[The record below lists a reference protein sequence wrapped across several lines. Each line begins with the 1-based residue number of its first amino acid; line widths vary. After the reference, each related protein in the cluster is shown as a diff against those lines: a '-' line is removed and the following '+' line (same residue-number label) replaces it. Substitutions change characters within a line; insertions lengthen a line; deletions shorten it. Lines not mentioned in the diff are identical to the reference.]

1 MPTPRQMFDHALDA
15 LKGFIEEYALDFKGR
30 LHSSVT
36 VVVPAG
42 SVVHVV
48 DWDSLGSITNPADPM
63 DRVGLFKTGTP
74 KQGGNPV
81 MGIFLWQNSDDFD
94 VANDG
99 GDPNVNPRWYGVLPA
114 QRGTLN
120 GLVASG
126 PFELQT
132 TEYDATKT
140 YNANTLLYGE
150 PNDTNATLGWA
161 GRLTTDNG
169 GGSPRTVCGV
179 VSRGI
184 CTNYNEVSVLTFW
197 SVFIG

>member
-1 MPTPRQMFDHALDA
+1 MFDHALDA

-30 LHSSVT
+30 LHGDVT

-42 SVVHVV
+42 SVVYVY
-48 DWDSLGSITNPADPM
+48 DWEALGSITNPAAPM
-63 DRVGLFKTGTP
+63 DKLGLFKTGTP
-74 KQGGNPV
+74 KQSGNPV

-99 GDPNVNPRWYGVLPA
+99 GNPATDARWYGVLPA
-114 QRGTLN
+114 RRGVLN

-132 TEYDATKT
+132 TEYDSTKT
-140 YNANTLLYGE
+140 YGPNTKLYGE

-161 GRLTTDNG
+161 GRITTDSDSGN
-169 GGSPRTVCGV
+169 RTVCGI
-179 VSRGI
+179 VSRGLA
-184 CTNYNEVSVLTFW
+184 TNYNEVNVLTFW

>member
-1 MPTPRQMFDHALDA
+1 
-15 LKGFIEEYALDFKGR
+15 
-30 LHSSVT
+30 
-36 VVVPAG
+36 
-42 SVVHVV
+42 V
-48 DWDSLGSITNPADPM
+48 DWDSLGSITNPTDPM

-74 KQGGNPV
+74 KQGDNPV

-132 TEYDATKT
+132 TEYDTTKT